1 MNYLNSKI
9 ITLIFL
15 AVILI
20 ILSTAVSAEEL
31 NDLAGRKLKLPEK
44 IERIVAV
51 GPGALR
57 LVVYLEAENRVVGI
71 EEFEKRNQKR
81 PYILGSPELLELPVI
96 GPQFGGDAELIAAQN
111 PDIIISSYLSSAQI
125 KNLQSKTK
133 TPVVSLTDSGAGSM
147 TEENFKKAINFLGG
161 VLNKNN
167 RARELINYFDKQ
179 KGELK
184 DRIKNKNKKRVYI
197 GGIGNKGA
205 KGITSTEA
213 GYPPFRYLELN
224 NIIESENKRN
234 FSINKE
240 KLLLADPELIFIDQ
254 GGLELVESD
263 LKRKEFNYLKAY
275 QRENIY
281 ELLPY
286 NHYST
291 NFATM
296 LADAYYIGK
305 ITYSE
310 EFSDLKVAAKADQI
324 YKKFVGKS
332 VYKKMADIFGGF
344 KKMKLNN

>member
-1 MNYLNSKI
+1 MKYLNSKI
-9 ITLIFL
+9 IIVIVLIFF
-15 AVILI
+15 VII
-20 ILSTAVSAEEL
+20 SSAAVSAAEL
-31 NDLAGRKLKLPEK
+31 KDLSGRKVKVPEK
-44 IERIVAV
+44 IERIAAV

-57 LVVYLEAENRVVGI
+57 LIVYLEAENRVVGI

-81 PYILGSPELLELPVI
+81 PYILASPELLELPVI

-111 PDIIISSYLSSAQI
+111 PDLIISAYLSSAQI
-125 KNLQSKTK
+125 NNLQSKTK
-133 TPVVSLTDSGAGSM
+133 TPVVSITDNGAGSM
-147 TEENFKKAINFLGG
+147 TEENFKKALNFLGEI
-161 VLNKNN
+161 LNKNN

-179 KGELK
+179 KDELK
-184 DRIKNKNKKRVYI
+184 DRIKHKNKKRVYI

-213 GYPPFRYLELN
+213 GYPPFRYLGLK

-240 KLLLADPELIFIDQ
+240 KLLLADPKLIFVDQ
-254 GGLELVESD
+254 GGLKLVKND

-305 ITYSE
+305 ITYAE
-310 EFSDLKVAAKADQI
+310 EFSDLKPAVKADQI
-324 YKKFVGKS
+324 YKKFVGKA
-332 VYKKMADIFGGF
+332 VYKKMKNIFGGF
-344 KKMKLNN
+344 KKMNLNN